1 MRSSTR
7 AAHRMMVALA
17 GLLCASSTTGPAFA
31 DDSLEIPTL
40 LSMTGS
46 GAFLGQQQQKT
57 LELAE
62 KVINQDG
69 GVNGRPVKFT
79 FHDDQSNP
87 QIAVQSMSNILP
99 KRPPVVLG
107 SSLVAACNAIAPLVK
122 SGPVVYCLSPAFQP
136 APGSYTFAASAST
149 RFQAEAL
156 LRFFRAKG
164 WRKIALIN
172 SSDATGQE
180 GDREFGNLFARPEYK
195 DLTLVAQEHFNIT
208 DVSIAAQLER
218 IRANA
223 PQAVIFWASGTP
235 AATVLR
241 GLIQAGFN
249 LPVGSIGSNMTYAQ
263 MTQYAAFLPK
273 EFYLPNPQWPAAGD
287 VRLGIDPR
295 VAARQKELY
304 AAYAAAGIK
313 VDAASVGAWDPALI
327 PVSALRQLPRDS
339 TAENLRAFLTRD
351 REEAGVQG
359 LYDFTKA
366 PQRGLD
372 LSAILVT
379 RWNGATQRW
388 DVVSRGGGL
397 PLE

>member
-1 MRSSTR
+1 MRWSTST
-7 AAHRMMVALA
+7 HRVILLMF
-17 GLLCASSTTGPAFA
+17 GSLCAASTAYPAVA
-31 DDSLEIPTL
+31 DDTLEIPTV
-40 LSMTGS
+40 LSITGS

-57 LELAE
+57 LGLAE
-62 KVINQDG
+62 KVINQSG
-69 GVNGRPVKFT
+69 GVNHRSVKFT
-79 FHDDQSNP
+79 YSDDQSSP
-87 QIAVQSMSNILP
+87 QVAVQITNEILT
-99 KRPPVVLG
+99 KAPPIVLG
-107 SSLVAACNAIAPLVK
+107 SSLVAACNAMAPLVK

-136 APGSYTFAASAST
+136 LPGSFTFAASAST

-180 GDREFGNLFARPEYK
+180 GDREFGDLFARPDYS
-195 DLTLVAQEHFNIT
+195 DLKLVAQEHFNVT

-218 IRANA
+218 IRAGG

-241 GLIQAGFN
+241 GLVQAAFA

-263 MTQYAAFLPK
+263 MTQYASFLPK

-287 VRLGIDPR
+287 VSLGIDPR
-295 VAARQKELY
+295 VATRQKELY
-304 AAYAAAGIK
+304 AAYEAAGIK

-327 PVSALRQLPRDS
+327 AVSALRQVRPNS
-339 TAENLRAFLTRD
+339 TAEDVRAYLSRD
-351 REEAGVQG
+351 RDEPGVQG
-359 LYDFTKA
+359 LYDFSKE

-372 LSAILVT
+372 LSDIIVT
-379 RWNGATQRW
+379 RWDSTTQRW
-388 DVVSRGGGL
+388 SVVSRPGGL